1 MNLYFVPT
9 GVRQKIGGLLARWLL
24 GRSHPQAKAALM
36 AYGYKPK
43 GVRPGEAMTRAMTDL
58 VFRWPARQYAA
69 APQGTTWLY
78 DFAWPSTS
86 CAGDMGAAHGT
97 ELPFVFQTPP
107 TARRPRGLAGRGPP
121 P

>member
-24 GRSHPQAKAALM
+24 GRSHPQDKAALM
-36 AYGYKPK
+36 AYGYKQK

-69 APQGTTWLY
+69 AHQGKTWLY
-78 DFAWPSTS
+78 EFDRPEEHTS
-86 CAGDMGAAHGT
+86 
-97 ELPFVFQTPP
+97 ELQSLMRISYAVYCWKKK
-107 TARRPRGLAGRGPP
+107 L
-121 P
+121 